1 MIIERLHESVWSFN
15 EWRKIGKKA
24 FGAEFVPP
32 AAVEGES
39 DGKSR
44 RLGWGGPPESE
55 EHRKLKEYV
64 AEHPSEFGAPKE
76 CKEGMVEWRLLST
89 DEIDVWF
96 MSVGEQLAVE
106 VKSRR
111 SSMADIERGIFQ
123 CVKYA
128 ALLEAQSHVARFT
141 TKQSIRA
148 LLVSEQPLSSKLTRW
163 ANKLGVEVQVI
174 KPLK

>member
-1 MIIERLHESVWSFN
+1 MN
-15 EWRKIGKKA
+15 GGNRKEGVVV
-24 FGAEFVPP
+24 EFVPP

-39 DGKSR
+39 DAKSR